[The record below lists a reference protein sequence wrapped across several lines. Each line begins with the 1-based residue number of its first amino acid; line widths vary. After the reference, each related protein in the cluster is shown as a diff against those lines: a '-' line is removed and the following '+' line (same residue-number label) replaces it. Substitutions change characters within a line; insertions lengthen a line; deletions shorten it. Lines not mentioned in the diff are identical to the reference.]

1 MNGHPNVATVSRA
14 FEAWNTGQ
22 IEILREI
29 FSQDAVLRFAGNNAM
44 SGTYRGVDEVVDAML
59 RARRGWGTQ
68 ADVESML
75 ASDDYVMVFFHAISE
90 WDGKTLDVVLAMAI
104 KVDADGKLT
113 EVWFLANE
121 QAAYDAFWSA
131 LP

>member
-1 MNGHPNVATVSRA
+1 MNGHPNVAAVSRA

-68 ADVESML
+68 ADVES
-75 ASDDYVMVFFHAISE
+75 HPC
-90 WDGKTLDVVLAMAI
+90 
-104 KVDADGKLT
+104 
-113 EVWFLANE
+113 
-121 QAAYDAFWSA
+121 Q
-131 LP
+131 

>member
-44 SGTYRGVDEVVDAML
+44 SGTYQGRDAVMAAL
-59 RARRGWGTQ
+59 GRASQGWGPQ
-68 ADVESML
+68 AELEAIL
-75 ASDDYVMVFFHAISE
+75 ASDDHQ
-90 WDGKTLDVVLAMAI
+90 G
-104 KVDADGKLT
+104 G
-113 EVWFLANE
+113 
-121 QAAYDAFWSA
+121 
-131 LP
+131 

>member
-29 FSQDAVLRFAGNNAM
+29 FAQDAVLRFAGNNAM

-59 RARRGWGTQ
+59 RARRGWSTQ
-68 ADVESML
+68 ADVESIL
-75 ASDDYVMVFFHAISE
+75 ASDDYVMVFFHATSE
-90 WDGKTLDVVLAMAI
+90 RDGKTLDVVLAMAI